1 MQSVPGQSSRVKIQD
16 SSFSCTSVEEEGKNK
31 FCDIEN
37 SNHIHTT
44 NPCIPRSLRNAEVA
58 NIYLSPHWMGSMDG
72 YEVYNTVATYGKSYV
87 HFLSDEPL
95 KDSTSSTIMLEHGS
109 FDLGLS
115 KTSETY
121 AD

>member
-1 MQSVPGQSSRVKIQD
+1 MFHAERA
-16 SSFSCTSVEEEGKNK
+16 FLCTSVEEEGKTK

-44 NPCIPRSLRNAEVA
+44 NSCISSSLRNAEVA
-58 NIYLSPHWMGSMDG
+58 NIYLSPHWMVSMDG
-72 YEVYNTVATYGKSYV
+72 YEVYITVATYGKSYV
-87 HFLSDEPL
+87 HFLFDEPL
-95 KDSTSSTIMLEHGS
+95 KASASSMIMLEHGS